1 MNASAYLLILTSL
14 ALIPAT
20 KLASQAEPEIS
31 HAPDAGIARHVEGIF
46 VPAIPGAPFTSKE
59 VVKLTNHLQDGTV
72 VAQGYYAMIVRDSEG
87 RVYRE
92 HRGRIPMGSDREPSL
107 DYSYVD
113 DPKKAIRTTCYRA
126 TRICQVT
133 SWRPNLHIS
142 EEPVG
147 LSKDGLSYLTR
158 EEMGRSTID
167 SLEVID
173 SRETRTYNAGAF
185 GNDRPV
191 AVTKRFWYSPQLQVN
206 LAVDRHDPRTED
218 QKLELTELNLSE
230 PDPAWF
236 AVPEGYRLIR
246 ERAPAALE
254 R

>member
-1 MNASAYLLILTSL
+1 M
-14 ALIPAT
+14 
-20 KLASQAEPEIS
+20 
-31 HAPDAGIARHVEGIF
+31 
-46 VPAIPGAPFTSKE
+46 
-59 VVKLTNHLQDGTV
+59 
-72 VAQGYYAMIVRDSEG
+72 
-87 RVYRE
+87 
-92 HRGRIPMGSDREPSL
+92 
-107 DYSYVD
+107 
-113 DPKKAIRTTCYRA
+113 
-126 TRICQVT
+126 
-133 SWRPNLHIS
+133 
-142 EEPVG
+142 G